1 MTPRAASSGG
11 RLPRPRKRFGQH
23 FLEPAWV
30 TKVVDS
36 LDARPGDTFV
46 EIGPGRG
53 ALTRALAPRVA
64 RLVAVEIDRELSAHL
79 AATSPPHVTIL
90 TADFLE
96 VDLARLIP
104 DSDKPVRV
112 VGNLPYNVGAPILF
126 ALFGWAAGGSAVS
139 DATVMLQ
146 REVADRMLAS
156 PGTGEYGVLSVYTNL
171 HANATRLLTLP
182 PGAFRPPP
190 QVTSTVLRLAFR
202 PPPVDIGLPE
212 TFDRI
217 VRGTFA
223 HRRKTLVN
231 ALRPAAEALN
241 RDPAGP
247 HLARGAGSG
256 RPPRGSG
263 ARRLRGAVAG
273 CAIVVARSR

>member
-64 RLVAVEIDRELSAHL
+64 RLVAVEIDRDLSAHL

-96 VDLARLIP
+96 IDLARLIP
-104 DSDKPVRV
+104 DSGARLRHVGPQSGPTDSTGRTVCFADRPAGKPVRV

-202 PPPVDIGLPE
+202 PPPVDIGRAGDIRP
-212 TFDRI
+212 
-217 VRGTFA
+217 
-223 HRRKTLVN
+223 HRPRN
-231 ALRPAAEALN
+231 LRASAQ
-241 RDPAGP
+241 D
-247 HLARGAGSG
+247 AR
-256 RPPRGSG
+256 
-263 ARRLRGAVAG
+263 
-273 CAIVVARSR
+273 

>member
-1 MTPRAASSGG
+1 VVKFSSPASGG

-30 TKVVDS
+30 TKVVDA

-64 RLVAVEIDRELSAHL
+64 RLVAVEIDRELSARL

-96 VDLARLIP
+96 VDLPRLIP
-104 DSDKPVRV
+104 DSPGPVRV

-126 ALFGWAAGGSAVS
+126 ALFGWAAGGSVLS
-139 DATVMLQ
+139 DATEMLQ
-146 REVADRMLAS
+146 REVADRIVAS
-156 PGTGEYGVLSVYTNL
+156 PGTGEYGVLTVYTNL
-171 HANATRLLTLP
+171 HAKATRLLTLP

-190 QVTSTVLRLAFR
+190 QVTSTVLRLAFH
-202 PPPVDIGLPE
+202 PPPVDIGRPE

-241 RDPAGP
+241 RDPAV
-247 HLARGAGSG
+247 LISRAGLD
-256 RPPRGSG
+256 PG
-263 ARRLRGAVAG
+263 ARPGDLALADFSALSLAVL
-273 CAIVVARSR
+273 

>member
-30 TKVVDS
+30 AKVVDS
-36 LDARPGDTFV
+36 LDALPDDTFV

-79 AATSPPHVTIL
+79 AATSPPHVTIV

-104 DSDKPVRV
+104 GRDGPLRV

-146 REVADRMLAS
+146 REVAERMLAV

-190 QVTSTVLRLAFR
+190 EVTSTVLRLAFR

-231 ALRPAAEALN
+231 ALRPAAEALD
-241 RDPAGP
+241 RDPVALISRAGLDP
-247 HLARGAGSG
+247 
-256 RPPRGSG
+256 G
-263 ARRLRGAVAG
+263 ARPGDLALADFAALSVAVL
-273 CAIVVARSR
+273 

>member
-1 MTPRAASSGG
+1 VTPRAASSGG

-64 RLVAVEIDRELSAHL
+64 RLVAVEIDRELAAHL
-79 AATSPPHVTIL
+79 AAASPPHVTIL
-90 TADFLE
+90 TADFLKI
-96 VDLARLIP
+96 DLARLIP
-104 DSDKPVRV
+104 GSDGPVRV

-146 REVADRMLAS
+146 REVADRMLAR

-202 PPPVDIGLPE
+202 PSPVDIGPPE

-241 RDPAGP
+241 QDPAA
-247 HLARGAGSG
+247 LISRAGLD
-256 RPPRGSG
+256 PG
-263 ARRLRGAVAG
+263 ARPGDLALADFAALSLAVL
-273 CAIVVARSR
+273 